1 MKDLVRDLSYTSH
14 HGGTTSQQ
22 NRESALCCCE
32 KVESWALV
40 QIHEEN
46 IDSIIALAIRVIYT
60 GSLV

>member
-14 HGGTTSQQ
+14 HGGAVRQQ
-22 NRESALCCCE
+22 NREGAFCCCE

-46 IDSIIALAIRVIYT
+46 IDSIIALAIRVIYI
-60 GSLV
+60 GS